1 MTDNSLLADLRF
13 VTAKLVAAQEKLD
26 RASEP
31 IAIVGAG
38 CRFPGGIASPADL
51 WEFVAA
57 GGDAIGGFPTDRGWN
72 IDSLFD
78 PDPDTPGKSYVLQG
92 GFLDAIGFDAEFFG
106 ISPREAF
113 AMDPQ
118 QRLLLEVT
126 WEALEDA
133 GIDPVSLRGS
143 DTGVFAGA
151 FAQHYGS
158 GNRDTE
164 GYRLTGNSVSVISGR
179 LAYVFGLQGPALSI
193 DTACSSSLV
202 AVHQAAT
209 ALRAGECDLALAT
222 GVTVMSS
229 PELYIEF
236 ARQRALAPDG
246 RCKPFSDDADGTVF
260 GEGAGVL
267 VLERLSD
274 AVRNR
279 RHIHALVR
287 GSAVNQDGASNGLS
301 SPNGPAQQRVIRRA
315 LANAGLTV
323 DDIDVVEAHGTGTRL
338 GDPIEANALLATY
351 GLRRPDTAP
360 LRLGTVKSNLGHTAA
375 AAGMAG
381 IIKMIQAMRHGTMPE
396 SLRIG
401 TPSSHVPWGD
411 GRIELLT
418 ENVPWPAT
426 GGPRRAAVSGFGI
439 SGTNAHV
446 ILEQAPP
453 AADDAESDSSAGYPA
468 ALLISGHSR
477 QALTAQAS
485 RLLAHMHAR
494 PDLRPIDVSW
504 SLLNRT
510 RYPHRAIVVGADGEQ
525 LRAGLRAVVDGTP
538 VADVVAGEVARP
550 GKTVFVFPGQGGQ
563 WLGMAR
569 DLLEISPAFTDAI
582 TECAQAFAPHVDW
595 SLLEVLGGGMDDN
608 GVAPS
613 WLHRVDI
620 VQPTLF
626 AVMVGLAAWWRSLGV
641 VPDAVV
647 GHSQGEVAAAYL
659 AGAITMQDAALIA
672 TTRSRLV
679 HDELAGR
686 GGMAAVALPPSEVT
700 ERLESYGDALEV
712 AAVNGPR
719 SIVIAGDGAA
729 IDDFVGRCD
738 ADGIRASAIAVDYAS
753 HSRHVE
759 SLREQLIST
768 LAGLKPASAGIPFYS
783 SVTGALL
790 DTAGL
795 DADYW
800 YRNLRRTV
808 RFEECVRALHD
819 DGHTV
824 FLEISPHPL
833 LTFSVEECVGDQ
845 RSATVVGSLR
855 RGEDSITPLLTAAAR
870 LDMAGLSIDWAAAL
884 AGHNPSRIALPPYAF
899 QHQRYWATPTPE
911 SDPRSMGLDTV
922 DHPLLATLLSS
933 PQSGALTVTA
943 AISVQTQPWLA
954 DHVVGGTILFP
965 GTGFLELAI
974 RTGNEVQC
982 PIVRELTLLAPLALP
997 REGAVPLHILLSEA
1011 DEQGGR
1017 DIAFYSRADEFD
1029 SDPTWR
1035 IHANGKLSPR
1045 VDASSDIQPE
1055 WTDSWP
1061 PQGSVAVDVDEL
1073 FDVLHSHGY
1082 GHGPIFRGLTSLW
1095 RHGDELIAEAALPV
1109 SSSRADEYGLHP
1121 ALLDTLLQASIA
1133 GTGLAAVDDGALVL
1147 PFAWQ
1152 NVALHQHGAE
1162 LVRARITPAGA
1173 NSVTVQVF
1181 DRAGVPVMTVES
1193 LTSRPIRLDQLRPS
1207 APAARLHLIDWPMI
1221 PNPASLPT
1229 VELGA
1234 WVDLPGSS
1242 DAEAAQVVVL
1252 DCRRDEG
1259 ESMISHAH
1267 GLVQYALAALRSFS
1281 RQQRFESSR
1290 LLVLTR
1296 NAVAVSAGEIADPG
1310 AAAVW
1315 GLVRSAQSENP
1326 GRILI
1331 VDTDST
1337 DKGVHGDV
1345 EDFVAV
1351 RNIAATAVACDESQ
1365 LAIRGGVPHVPRL
1378 AAAQYE
1384 SARTG
1389 EASSITA
1396 AARGTIL
1403 VTGGTSGLGAMLAEH
1418 LVRRHGVRSLLLA
1431 SRSGP
1436 DNPAAQDL
1444 CRRLAELD
1452 ADVEVVA
1459 CDVSD
1464 RAAVAALLAGIPEDK
1479 PLTGVV
1485 HAAAVL
1491 DDTVIENMSPAQLT
1505 RVLAPKADAAWH
1517 LHELTRDHDPALFIL
1532 YSSVA
1537 GIIGSPGQANYAAA
1551 NAFLDGLAA
1560 HRHSLGLPATS
1571 IAWGLWEDS
1580 TSMTERVLSTRTH
1593 ATRMARLG
1601 IGILGT
1607 DEGLALFD
1615 AALAQHLPCVAA
1627 SAWDTSHLSGA
1638 HQDPP
1643 PVFRNLI
1650 ARPNRSRSSKRTTV
1664 RSLAKELVGVSAPER
1679 RDLVSAAVRAHI
1691 SATLGHG
1698 DPDGIDLDLTFK
1710 ELGFD
1715 SLTAVEVR
1723 NRLNKDT
1730 GIVFPATLVFDH
1742 PTPAALTDHICEQLA
1757 GQPEA
1762 ENASEPDEIRPQVV
1776 QQAVAATADPS
1787 ETIVGIFRGALASK
1801 NAVEGFEFLRAAAE
1815 LRPTFTRTGVADV
1828 ALPGSVGINGGVP
1841 FNSGGT
1847 AMPHVVLINTPAFL
1861 GGYVQYLSI
1870 AAYLGSHRRV
1880 SAIPLSGYNPDEPLP
1895 ETLDAALEG
1904 LARAVMETVGDD
1916 EFVLGG
1922 LSAGGNLAH
1931 AIAAR
1936 LLERDNTRLKG
1947 LVVLDAFISPE
1958 ANASISEGLVDHL
1971 VEMDEVIPDLAGFT
1985 AARLTAIAKW
1995 SGLMSQLTFPP
2006 VACETLYVKC
2016 TKPSSI
2022 TNSLNEFPVEVWST
2036 AQTVELVDTDHGSLV
2051 GADAQLTAQVLEQW
2065 LARGS
2070 ER

>member
-1 MTDNSLLADLRF
+1 MTDHSLLADLRF

-31 IAIVGAG
+31 IAIVGTG
-38 CRFPGGIASPADL
+38 CRFPGGIAGPDDL

-57 GGDAIGGFPTDRGWN
+57 GGDAIAGFPTDRGWN
-72 IDSLFD
+72 VDSLYD

-158 GNRDTE
+158 DNQDTE

-179 LAYVFGLQGPALSI
+179 IAYVFGLQGPALSI

-222 GVTVMSS
+222 GATVMSS

-279 RHIHALVR
+279 RHIHALVC

-315 LANAGLTV
+315 LSNAGLTV

-381 IIKMIQAMRHGTMPE
+381 IIKMIQSMRHGTLPK

-401 TPSSHVPWGD
+401 TPSSHVAWGN

-418 ENVPWPAT
+418 ENIPWPAT

-453 AADDAESDSSAGYPA
+453 AEDATESDSGAGYPA
-468 ALLISGHSR
+468 ALLISAHTR

-504 SLLNRT
+504 SLLNRA

-525 LRAGLRAVVDGTP
+525 LCAGLRAVVDSTP
-538 VADVVAGEVARP
+538 AAGVVAGEVARP

-569 DLLEISPAFTDAI
+569 DLLETSPAFVDAI
-582 TECAQAFAPHVDW
+582 TECARVFAPHVDW
-595 SLLEVLGGGMDDN
+595 SLLEVLRSGMDDN
-608 GVAPS
+608 EVAPS

-659 AGAITMQDAALIA
+659 AGAITLQDAALIA
-672 TTRSRLV
+672 ITRSRLV

-686 GGMAAVALPPSEVT
+686 GGMAAVALSLSEVA
-700 ERLESYGDALEV
+700 ERLESYGDTLEV

-719 SIVIAGDGAA
+719 SIIIAGDGTA

-738 ADGIRASAIAVDYAS
+738 ADGVRASIIAVDYAS

-759 SLREQLIST
+759 SLRGQLIAA
-768 LAGLKPASAGIPFYS
+768 LAGIEPTSAGIPFYS
-783 SVTGALL
+783 TVTGALL

-800 YRNLRRTV
+800 YRNLRGTV
-808 RFEECVRALHD
+808 RFEECVRALLD
-819 DGHTV
+819 DGHIV

-833 LTFSVEECVGDQ
+833 LTFSVEESVCGEQ
-845 RSATVVGSLR
+845 AATVVGSLR
-855 RGEDSITPLLTAAAR
+855 RGEDGIMSLLTAAAR
-870 LDMAGLSIDWAAAL
+870 LDLAGLSIDWATLL
-884 AGHNPSRIALPPYAF
+884 AGHDPRRIPLPTYAF
-899 QHQRYWATPTPE
+899 QHQRYWATPTRE

-922 DHPLLATLLSS
+922 DHPLLATLLPA
-933 PQSGALTVTA
+933 PQSGALTATA

-954 DHVVGGTILFP
+954 DHVVGGSILFP
-965 GTGFLELAI
+965 GTGFVELAI
-974 RTGNEVQC
+974 RIGNEVQC
-982 PIVRELTLLAPLALP
+982 PIVRELTLLAPLVLSQ
-997 REGAVPLHILLSEA
+997 EGAIPLHILLSEA
-1011 DEQGGR
+1011 DEQGER
-1017 DIAFYSRADEFD
+1017 DIAFYSRTSEFAAQ
-1029 SDPTWR
+1029 PQWQ
-1035 IHANGKLSPR
+1035 IHAKGQLSPHVGAR
-1045 VDASSDIQPE
+1045 SDAQSAFADA
-1055 WTDSWP
+1055 WP

-1073 FDVLHSHGY
+1073 FDVLRSHGY
-1082 GHGPIFRGLTSLW
+1082 GHGPIFQGLTSLW
-1095 RHGDELIAEAALPV
+1095 RHGDELIAEAALPC
-1109 SSSRADEYGLHP
+1109 SSSRASEYGLHP

-1133 GTGLAAVDDGALVL
+1133 GAGLTAVDDGALVL

-1152 NVALHQHGAE
+1152 NVALHQYGAE
-1162 LVRARITPAGA
+1162 QVRARITPAGS
-1173 NSVTVQVF
+1173 NSVTVHVF
-1181 DRAGVPVMTVES
+1181 DRVGVPVMTVES

-1207 APAARLHLIDWPMI
+1207 ALHGRLHVIDWPMI

-1229 VELGA
+1229 IELGA
-1234 WVDLPGSS
+1234 WVDMPGSS

-1252 DCRRDEG
+1252 DCRGDGG
-1259 ESMISHAH
+1259 ESMISHTH
-1267 GLVQYALAALRSFS
+1267 SMVQHALAALRSWS
-1281 RQQRFESSR
+1281 QQQRFESSR

-1296 NAVAVSAGEIADPG
+1296 NAVAISAGEIVTPA

-1331 VDTDST
+1331 VDTDSM

-1351 RNIAATAVACDESQ
+1351 RNIAATAIAGDEPQ
-1365 LAIRGGVPHVPRL
+1365 LAIREGVLHVPRL
-1378 AAAQYE
+1378 AATQYE
-1384 SARTG
+1384 PARTG
-1389 EASSITA
+1389 ETPSITA

-1403 VTGGTSGLGAMLAEH
+1403 VTGGTSGLGATLAEH
-1418 LVRRHGVRSLLLA
+1418 LVRRHGVGSLLLA

-1464 RAAVAALLAGIPEDK
+1464 RAALAALLAGIPEDK
-1479 PLTGVV
+1479 PLTGVI

-1491 DDTVIENMSPAQLT
+1491 DDSVIENMSPAQLT
-1505 RVLAPKADAAWH
+1505 SVLAPKADAAWH
-1517 LHELTRDHDPALFIL
+1517 LHELTRDHDLALFIL

-1560 HRHSLGLPATS
+1560 YRHTLGLPATS

-1580 TSMTERVLSTRTH
+1580 TSMTEHVLSTRTH

-1607 DEGLALFD
+1607 DVGLALFD
-1615 AALAQHLPCVAA
+1615 AALEQGLPCVAA
-1627 SAWDTSHLSGA
+1627 STWDTSHLSGP

-1650 ARPNRSRSSKRTTV
+1650 ARPNRSRSSRRTTV
-1664 RSLAKELVGVSAPER
+1664 HSLAKELVGVPETER

-1698 DPDGIDLDLTFK
+1698 NPDSINLDLTFK

-1723 NRLNKDT
+1723 NRLNKTT
-1730 GIVFPATLVFDH
+1730 GIAFPATLVFDY
-1742 PTPAALTDHICEQLA
+1742 PTPAALSDHICERLA
-1757 GQPEA
+1757 SQPETEDAA
-1762 ENASEPDEIRPQVV
+1762 EQNEVRPQLVP
-1776 QQAVAATADPS
+1776 AVTAAADPS
-1787 ETIVGIFRGALASK
+1787 ETIVGIFRRALASK
-1801 NAVEGFEFLRAAAE
+1801 NAVAGFEFLRAAAE
-1815 LRPTFTRTGVADV
+1815 LRPTFTRTDVADA
-1828 ALPGSVGINGGVP
+1828 ALPSSVGINGGVP
-1841 FNSGGT
+1841 FNSAGT

-1904 LARAVMETVGDD
+1904 LVEAVMETVGDD
-1916 EFVLGG
+1916 EFVIGG

-1931 AIAAR
+1931 AVAGR
-1936 LLERDNTRLKG
+1936 LLERGNTQLKG

-1958 ANASISEGLVDHL
+1958 ANASISEGLVGHL

-1995 SGLMSQLTFPP
+1995 SGLMAQLTFPP

-2022 TNSLNEFPVEVWST
+2022 TNSLNAFPVEVWST
-2036 AQTVELVDTDHGSLV
+2036 AQIVEVVDTDHGSLV
-2051 GADAQLTAQVLEQW
+2051 GADAELTAQVLEQW
-2065 LARGS
+2065 LTRGS
-2070 ER
+2070 GL